1 MSEEHRPTDDG
12 GVDEENLSMS
22 AQPQS
27 AERASAVTPEN
38 IENLQGQFN
47 TTEELALENSVQDH
61 VTQSHPSSV
70 SSSLTAATSSFDNEY
85 ADKEF
90 SLDEPLSADNSTVQI
105 SSEESRS
112 TIEEVINVLRN
123 LTSSDAESETS
134 FEASLSSDS
143 LQASES
149 ERKFSGGTGFAT
161 DDSPSPTLLKG
172 EAANRREITTIQTQ
186 TVWISLDTPGSSLM
200 ELRMQIPEG
209 LKETQSLETFS
220 DSAQKKIEREESNI
234 EEVGATQSD
243 SEKQKKIERKESN
256 IEAEKTERGESN
268 IEDVQAEQSDSDN
281 DAQLLMVN
289 TANITICE
297 FCNQF
302 RMPFPAPEQL
312 DSKDPDELFC
322 CNLSWE
328 LYQQILM
335 NREANPDYEEV
346 SSELHGFHAT
356 EEEIDQAKMHL
367 AKRLKNLEVVMYMSS
382 VVYGDKVIFTQMK
395 TISYRLSSEYC
406 KKQGWTLRPT
416 SATSGKSEDLS
427 LYVPSVQFYEEPK
440 RTLEIVE
447 KYYPSGQKFL
457 TRFPDGTGNVFYPS
471 GNIAILIAAFHQG
484 QMVYII
490 LQDMDWNAKILGVF
504 RSTGHGTCYLP
515 NGLIWINVTPLCG
528 TYFTEQG
535 LTKKRWL
542 WRDYYYHVHAPPYR
556 SIALKL
562 NSYINIRVISRDQ
575 IYMTFETK
583 KRSVR
588 FNMGAKLLLR
598 DLEHFHASESGVTK
612 EESYLLRVSDK
623 IHRVLERIRQ
633 L

>member
-256 IEAEKTERGESN
+256 IEAEKKTERGESN

-367 AKRLKNLEVVMYMSS
+367 AKS
-382 VVYGDKVIFTQMK
+382 
-395 TISYRLSSEYC
+395 
-406 KKQGWTLRPT
+406 
-416 SATSGKSEDLS
+416 
-427 LYVPSVQFYEEPK
+427 
-440 RTLEIVE
+440 
-447 KYYPSGQKFL
+447 
-457 TRFPDGTGNVFYPS
+457 YPS